1 MVTQT
6 CPRRTRGPRRAPT
19 QTNRHFPP
27 LIVNQYLSSARFGS
41 IWLMGW
47 TNRNPGYLVSDLFL
61 IATRCSN
68 HFSSLLLTQRCMCA
82 LHRALLHISP
92 ALQICP
98 PLPYR
103 IYSKIY
109 SETRHIPVALTIFQL
124 LCPWNLQVSG
134 LSYGYLLNP
143 ELALLF

>member
-6 CPRRTRGPRRAPT
+6 CHRRTRGPRRAPI
-19 QTNRHFPP
+19 QTNRHSPP
-27 LIVNQYLSSARFGS
+27 PILKQHLFSARFGS

-68 HFSSLLLTQRCMCA
+68 HFSSLLLTQRCMRV
-82 LHRALLHISP
+82 LHQTLLHISS
-92 ALQICP
+92 ALQICFP
-98 PLPYR
+98 PYC